1 MPDARGLAIL
11 FYATDS
17 IIDWVIGPKV
27 NGGFVLPGMNVTNY
41 NSTSSADAVR
51 T

>member
-11 FYATDS
+11 FYATDAL
-17 IIDWVIGPKV
+17 IDLIIGPKA
-27 NGGFVLPGMNVTNY
+27 NGDFVSRGMDATNY

-51 T
+51 I